1 MQWKIFSRRRI
12 LAPALLVAV
21 SALLLLGAAQ
31 ASAAAT
37 PAITFVSPPSPA
49 EGATLTTNS
58 VSFEFTYNRK
68 PKATRRLV
76 CALSGPTSSSGPCDA
91 PTAFGADGSQSGA
104 SYSCLADGSYT
115 LSVALSLT
123 DSGTASA
130 TRHFTVAVVSGHVY
144 WANNGMGTIGRAN
157 LDGTGACQSFITG
170 ASEPRGVAVDA
181 GHVYWAN
188 LFAGTIG
195 RANLDGTGANQSF
208 ITGASGPFMV
218 AVDSNYVYWANFS
231 TGTIGRANLDGT
243 GANQSFISGASQP
256 FGVAVDAD

>member
-144 WANNGMGTIGRAN
+144 WANNG
-157 LDGTGACQSFITG
+157 
-170 ASEPRGVAVDA
+170 
-181 GHVYWAN
+181 
-188 LFAGTIG
+188 AGTIG
-195 RANLDGTGANQSF
+195 RANLDGTGANQGF
-208 ITGASGPFMV
+208 ISGADGPFGV
-218 AVDSNYVYWANFS
+218 AVDSGHVYWTNFN

-243 GANQSFISGASQP
+243 AANQGFITGAGPSFAVAVDAGHVYWTGFDTNAIGRANLDGTGANPGFISGASSP
-256 FGVAVDAD
+256 RGVAVG